1 MRIGNYDRNFF
12 WDTLHDA
19 IFMHDDND
27 SYGNEVKACFIF
39 TKIVSIGN
47 LLSLL
52 GGHGVSVK
60 KIVACGV

>member
-47 LLSLL
+47 NYD
-52 GGHGVSVK
+52 GVSDDDEK
-60 KIVACGV
+60 EGR

>member
-1 MRIGNYDRNFF
+1 M
-12 WDTLHDA
+12 HDA

-47 LLSLL
+47 NYD
-52 GGHGVSVK
+52 GVSDDDEK
-60 KIVACGV
+60 EGR